1 MFKALHVPTLS
12 LVAVKTINFFDEGQ
26 RHQLLREIKVFS
38 KLQSDFIATY
48 EGAFKK
54 SRDDQQV
61 CLLTRWMD
69 RGSLKTFVERNGPLS
84 EPLLQHIALQFT
96 RGLNFL
102 SSKYQIHRDIKPAN
116 ILLDHNGR
124 VRISDFGLTKELAHS
139 LGTTNAFLGTMS
151 YLSPE
156 RFRRQVY
163 SFPSDIWSMGV
174 SLLFCALGKDPF
186 DAQEVFSLL
195 HEITTLALP
204 KLLDENKFSS
214 NARHFLALCTEQ
226 NPQNRATAAQLL
238 QHPWLENVSDTTLS
252 RPDLWRNSLKE
263 NEEALE
269 QLCSGIFNHF
279 CRDNKMLQEFLPFLS
294 DHALREKLAT
304 QLDLPTSVVSSQF
317 DKTISD
323 LSARQKRRQNKPNK
337 DNLKLPLKHAS
348 VEKPL
353 QDSIH
358 PTPLRPDVA
367 SANIIPL
374 PSLRIAASESVLD
387 ASKPPS
393 AAHSSQARAW
403 NEADVK
409 SWIKLWNEADV
420 KSWIKLIGS
429 GAAWAQYAG

>member
-1 MFKALHVPTLS
+1 
-12 LVAVKTINFFDEGQ
+12 
-26 RHQLLREIKVFS
+26 
-38 KLQSDFIATY
+38 
-48 EGAFKK
+48 
-54 SRDDQQV
+54 
-61 CLLTRWMD
+61 
-69 RGSLKTFVERNGPLS
+69 
-84 EPLLQHIALQFT
+84 
-96 RGLNFL
+96 
-102 SSKYQIHRDIKPAN
+102 
-116 ILLDHNGR
+116 
-124 VRISDFGLTKELAHS
+124 
-139 LGTTNAFLGTMS
+139 
-151 YLSPE
+151 
-156 RFRRQVY
+156 
-163 SFPSDIWSMGV
+163 
-174 SLLFCALGKDPF
+174 
-186 DAQEVFSLL
+186 
-195 HEITTLALP
+195 
-204 KLLDENKFSS
+204 
-214 NARHFLALCTEQ
+214 
-226 NPQNRATAAQLL
+226 
-238 QHPWLENVSDTTLS
+238 
-252 RPDLWRNSLKE
+252 
-263 NEEALE
+263 
-269 QLCSGIFNHF
+269 
-279 CRDNKMLQEFLPFLS
+279 LPFLS

-337 DNLKLPLKHAS
+337 DNLKLPLQHAS

-429 GAAWAQYAG
+429 GAAWAQYAEYLHENGVDGVTLLSITEGDLVKFGVKEHHARTIIEQRRELLCGGTGVQNSFLRATNNNPSVAGGAGAEPLKNAQPFGFLPSSKFRTQPLNVPEFQPAVPALASLDVPRSQMSVTSLSVAAVPSNGSVETTPVDATLDAVPTALSTEFSI